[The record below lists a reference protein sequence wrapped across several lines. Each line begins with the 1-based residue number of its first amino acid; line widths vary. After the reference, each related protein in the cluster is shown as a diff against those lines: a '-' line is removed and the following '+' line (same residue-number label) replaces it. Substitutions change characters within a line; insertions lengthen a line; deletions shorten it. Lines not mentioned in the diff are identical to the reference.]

1 MNHILPKIKFQENFQ
16 NCSIVVVSNTHKTKK
31 KKKTGNLQIKL
42 IYTRVTHIDTKCHT
56 LLSLDNVMY
65 KILHFPIFQP

>member
-1 MNHILPKIKFQENFQ
+1 MNHILPKIQFQENFQ
-16 NCSIVVVSNTHKTKK
+16 NCSIIDNTHKT